1 VERAVRVQL
10 GRSSSA
16 RGFNRMSPS
25 PTDQP
30 DALRRGRTVTKNI
43 DDVLAAEAAAGEDDV
58 LPDVLPDGVEVSR
71 PHVGRP
77 QVVSVRLSHGE
88 LEQLTHA
95 AEAAHLPVSTFIRI
109 AAVSHVHAHGEG
121 ALADVTRR
129 LARLERAVFE
139 RVE

>member
-1 VERAVRVQL
+1 MTCWLLRLPLQ
-10 GRSSSA
+10 
-16 RGFNRMSPS
+16 RM
-25 PTDQP
+25 TYF
-30 DALRRGRTVTKNI
+30 RTYFRM
-43 DDVLAAEAAAGEDDV
+43 ESR
-58 LPDVLPDGVEVSR
+58 VSR